1 MTVSP
6 HLPATN
12 QDDSQLRLLAT
23 LHYVLAGLSAFF
35 SSFFLFHVA
44 WGISIWRGVPLFP
57 GPAHGGAPVP
67 LGIMITFM
75 GTAAVVV
82 GWAFAGCLI
91 VAGRSLAARTR
102 YSFCLVVAGVACL
115 LCNPLG
121 MGLGIFTF
129 IVLFRPSV
137 KQLFGVP

>member
-1 MTVSP
+1 VNVSP
-6 HLPATN
+6 HRPPTQ
-12 QDDSQLRLLAT
+12 QDESQLKLLST

-44 WGISIWRGVPLFP
+44 WGISIWRGTPLFP
-57 GPAHGGAPVP
+57 GPAHGGPPVP
-67 LGIMITFM
+67 VGIMFTFI
-75 GTAAVVV
+75 GAAAVFV

-102 YSFCLVVAGVACL
+102 YTFCLAVAGMACV

-121 MGLGIFTF
+121 MGLGIFTI
-129 IVLFRPSV
+129 IVLLRPSV